1 MKLKFDSYLND
12 IIFYKNS
19 KLKLFEKIQFKS
31 QVYKDTLQVYMGLVF
46 YFALF
51 IQRIHLHKF
60 PRKHDFDLNS
70 CVFRIWRNQILST
83 LNTDKMSFFP
93 YFKYCTHNNDVSADY
108 DRFGWTRLE
117 IGRTLKFLSVG
128 KRSSAKKNCL
138 SSLNSCKVFFSSLH
152 GHITIGD

>member
-12 IIFYKNS
+12 IIFYNNS
-19 KLKLFEKIQFKS
+19 KLKRFEKIQFKS

-83 LNTDKMSFFP
+83 LNTGRQNVIFSIF
-93 YFKYCTHNNDVSADY
+93 YCTHNNDVSADY

-117 IGRTLKFLSVG
+117 IGRTLNKILVRRETIQCKEKLSVQSKFL
-128 KRSSAKKNCL
+128 
-138 SSLNSCKVFFSSLH
+138 
-152 GHITIGD
+152 